1 MVLQS
6 WARGPVYACIHQSQD
21 TGHLYEWGMKDMILE
36 DAPLFS
42 QKQSLEGSEC
52 FLLIWL
58 GWRLSVTYP
67 AIRSYHLVPA
77 STLSVCWNILGAEPS
92 PDPAT

>member
-6 WARGPVYACIHQSQD
+6 WARGPVYTCIHQSQD
-21 TGHLYEWGMKDMILE
+21 TGRLYERGMKDMILE
-36 DAPLFS
+36 DVPLFS

-58 GWRLSVTYP
+58 GWHLSG
-67 AIRSYHLVPA
+67 
-77 STLSVCWNILGAEPS
+77 TLSIHQITS
-92 PDPAT
+92 PDSCYYALSLLEHPRSRT

>member
-6 WARGPVYACIHQSQD
+6 WARGPVYLCIHQSQD
-21 TGHLYEWGMKDMILE
+21 TGRLYEWDMKDMILE

-58 GWRLSVTYP
+58 GWHLSMTLPSHYIIPPGSCIGALSLLEYP
-67 AIRSYHLVPA
+67 RSR
-77 STLSVCWNILGAEPS
+77 T
-92 PDPAT
+92 